1 MKYAEVVVEIAAEN
15 VSRLF
20 TYAVPEGMAL
30 APGTRV
36 LAPFGP
42 RRVEGYA
49 LRIKDDPGG
58 VPPEKIREIIRP
70 LEDYPALLP
79 ELVDLAYWLTEKT
92 HCLPVEALR
101 LMLPAQMR
109 GGRVKEKTTEY
120 AALAD
125 PNADVD
131 ALAAAE
137 GRAPKRQQILRA
149 LADGPRPAAEMRALS
164 GEGLKKLVERGIVA
178 LRAEETLRRL
188 DAAMS
193 RL

>member
-164 GEGLKKLVERGIVA
+164 GEGLKKHGMEWN
-178 LRAEETLRRL
+178 
-188 DAAMS
+188 
-193 RL
+193 